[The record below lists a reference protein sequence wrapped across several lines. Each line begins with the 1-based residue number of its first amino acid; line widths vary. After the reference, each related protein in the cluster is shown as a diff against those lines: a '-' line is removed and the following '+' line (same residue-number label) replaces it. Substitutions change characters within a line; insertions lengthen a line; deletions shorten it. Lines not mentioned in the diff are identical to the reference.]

1 MYLNI
6 ECPNC
11 PGHKTC
17 KDKMCDHCVQERARE
32 VADESV
38 QLAVPYYFQ
47 DYFPATAAGSAGV
60 EENDAFLLRSINANG
75 RINTRIQ
82 ETIVP
87 MSAKEIPG
95 KTYTITI
102 NDTPFERVVS
112 TDSISVDNNRNEN
125 ARLLAS
131 KRTTTATAP
140 AGQGTTVWIPNIA
153 VPLDT
158 DMLHISVKT
167 DAIEEPLTYN
177 IELPHS
183 LSGQGPTGQK
193 KLATFANQQLQQKG
207 YDPRT
212 HMALVSGNFRFVVDK
227 KLTTLKDVEMTLAHP
242 EPFIS
247 HTQHFKCDPQNLDQV
262 TGLVQALEEHIQV
275 VDASRQQRA
284 TELFNIIDAHRVKL
298 EKTPNYTINA
308 TVNAAV
314 HEASTMLWNEIGL
327 SLNPGVRMHQRKM
340 EQENK
345 PGRDFG
351 IQYAE
356 RIVEETLASYKEVLD
371 GKNVIKKAWLKQ
383 KLKNIQE
390 AVNRREKSLTSG
402 ELFDRYYKLE
412 EKLTA
417 ALKYGT
423 F

>member
-17 KDKMCDHCVQERARE
+17 KDKMCDHCVQERQHE

-38 QLAVPYYFQ
+38 QLAVPYYYQ
-47 DYFPATAAGSAGV
+47 DHINGSIDT
-60 EENDAFLLRSINANG
+60 ENNSFLLRSINANG

-102 NDTPFERVVS
+102 NDTVLDARTVS

-131 KRTTTATAP
+131 KRTPPAP
-140 AGQGTTVWIPNIA
+140 AERSGPQGTTVWIPNLTI
-153 VPLDT
+153 PIDT
-158 DMLHISVKT
+158 NMLHISVKT

-177 IELPHS
+177 IEIPEV
-183 LSGQGPTGQK
+183 PKDTAVAK

-247 HTQHFKCDPQNLDQV
+247 HTQHFKCDPQNLDQI
-262 TGLVQALEEHIQV
+262 TGLVQALEEHIQSPAISG
-275 VDASRQQRA
+275 DASRQQRA
-284 TELFNIIDAHRVKL
+284 TELFTIIDAHRVKL

-314 HEASTMLWNEIGL
+314 HEATTMLWNEIGL

-356 RIVEETLASYKEVLD
+356 RIVEETLAAYQEALG
-371 GKNVIKKAWLKQ
+371 GKNPIKKAWLKQ

-390 AVNRREKSLTSG
+390 AVNRREKSLMSG
-402 ELFDRYYKLE
+402 ELFDKYFKLE
-412 EKLTA
+412 EKLTN